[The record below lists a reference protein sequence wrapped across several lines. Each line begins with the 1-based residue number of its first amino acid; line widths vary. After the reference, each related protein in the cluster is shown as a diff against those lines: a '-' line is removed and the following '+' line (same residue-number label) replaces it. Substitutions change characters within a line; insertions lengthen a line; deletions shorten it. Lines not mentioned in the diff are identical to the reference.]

1 MKCSHAE
8 GERGFYTRFWYR
20 SGIFKCRSG
29 RVVFRWMVIPS
40 LAIYEGGVMTNF
52 ANVALLADVKEGE
65 LLLAEVDGASICL
78 TRVDGT
84 VYAFSNN
91 CSHEGGPLHD
101 GYLED
106 YVVVCPWHSAE
117 FDIQTGK
124 IL

>member
-1 MKCSHAE
+1 
-8 GERGFYTRFWYR
+8 
-20 SGIFKCRSG
+20 
-29 RVVFRWMVIPS
+29 
-40 LAIYEGGVMTNF
+40 MTNF
-52 ANVALLADVKEGE
+52 ANVALLADLKEGE
-65 LLLAEVDGASICL
+65 LLLAEVDGTSICL

-124 IL
+124 ILDGPTHQNITTYPVKVEGESVLVLLPQQG